1 MARTEALHSA
11 TYELSYAS
19 INWIRFEGSP
29 CHAFSRATSMA
40 SQPPQRGSPSF
51 IGENRLQRFSRTS
64 TSLPAAKSVV
74 FAACVSRRYARAQ
87 ISCNAPSGSSAP
99 QPRDFFSVA
108 RSACIRL

>member
-40 SQPPQRGSPSF
+40 SQPPQRGSP
-51 IGENRLQRFSRTS
+51 
-64 TSLPAAKSVV
+64 
-74 FAACVSRRYARAQ
+74 
-87 ISCNAPSGSSAP
+87 
-99 QPRDFFSVA
+99 
-108 RSACIRL
+108 